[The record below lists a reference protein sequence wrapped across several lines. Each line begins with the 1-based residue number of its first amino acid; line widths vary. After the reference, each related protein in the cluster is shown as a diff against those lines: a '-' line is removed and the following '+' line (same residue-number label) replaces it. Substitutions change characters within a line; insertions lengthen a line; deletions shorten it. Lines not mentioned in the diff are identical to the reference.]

1 MITLK
6 ALEHWAAGEKDHKGE
21 IITEQRINSAH
32 KDLFRRYPNDLPMII
47 QKMVMGL
54 FRMEL
59 LDFEKKHL
67 SIIYAA
73 SMAIKRWENLPMS
86 LKKPKNQVT
95 HLDAELCEYKEI
107 CLHKGKDDLALAL
120 YKRNRISAE
129 SYANFCVEFFDTS
142 VDKPAPPTKQVIT
155 SKQVITPKQVIAPK
169 QATAPK
175 QVIAPKQN
183 PPFNILQLPL
193 HLHIHLDFTILP
205 PILQTTSIPV
215 ADPSFTAELEAASV
229 KAKPVLLPPP
239 TNSVTRIKTSV
250 GDTKFDAELREY
262 TQLCLK
268 SKGDLAYALY
278 LRGRFSEEEYTRF
291 CAEYREGDVPK

>member
-6 ALEHWAAGEKDHKGE
+6 ALEHCAVGEKDHKGE

-32 KDLFRRYPNDLPMII
+32 KDLSRRYPNDLPMII

-73 SMAIKRWENLPMS
+73 SMAIKRRENLPMS

-142 VDKPAPPTKQVIT
+142 VDKPAPPTKQVIAP
-155 SKQVITPKQVIAPK
+155 KQVITPK

-175 QVIAPKQN
+175 QVIAP
-183 PPFNILQLPL
+183 
-193 HLHIHLDFTILP
+193 
-205 PILQTTSIPV
+205 
-215 ADPSFTAELEAASV
+215 
-229 KAKPVLLPPP
+229 
-239 TNSVTRIKTSV
+239 
-250 GDTKFDAELREY
+250 
-262 TQLCLK
+262 
-268 SKGDLAYALY
+268 
-278 LRGRFSEEEYTRF
+278 
-291 CAEYREGDVPK
+291 